1 MKRFGIGIASAII
14 ISIAVYFPL
23 KNYILKKYGV
33 SEVTVAVSVIKQYLG
48 LEKPN
53 VIQQSPAY
61 QREVPEKH
69 PQAIAIDSEFIP
81 FRDIGSSLGD
91 RALRNN
97 SMLWAQGG
105 AIFDANNDGREDI
118 YLAHSGRPVSKRVDE
133 RNVLTGE
140 TVPAKPNVLYIN
152 QGNNDRGEPVYLS
165 IQELAK
171 NGNDLFLEEELLIE
185 NKYNPRNSSDDDE
198 FSVGRISTG
207 AIAADFN
214 GDGLLDLYVL
224 ASHYGIMAQSHELGF
239 PSYPAKNH
247 LGREARSAREAV
259 VVRTPA
265 FLWGELQDGKDVM
278 VNFGGQLEAEGRNS
292 LFINRGD
299 KDGDGLPEWEDVTLE
314 AGVGG
319 NWTSTSAAVA
329 DIDRDGDLDLY
340 VANFLDPDYWGF
352 GAKYFAGNRN
362 QLYINQ
368 LTETGNLTFL
378 DKSETFNVAGLHL
391 EEDLEAS
398 VWRDKQQDFF
408 KTSMHI
414 VEGKQVGEQAD
425 HSWSAMFMDFN
436 QDHWPDLVV
445 ANDMSNRLR
454 IYENVEGNSFR
465 YLEAFN
471 DANWD
476 GCWMGL
482 SAGDLNGD
490 LKEEL
495 LIANCGSQTM
505 SAKNTG
511 LLVDTEEE
519 LNLTALA
526 YINYMKGKSTLH
538 HAVLEYH
545 SDSGKFQ
552 DLSAD
557 VKVNHSS
564 HIPPDMSNPMNFTQR
579 DKAFFERNSFS
590 TSLRA
595 YEFAWNISLLDIDND
610 QDLDLYMAGA
620 LARGNDNFIGDTLG
634 SPGRLLVNEGS
645 DGSYEFTDRTLEY
658 QLLDILHMDYAHNP
672 PRRVAPGTGWT
683 KRDYIYIGDTDAYS
697 ASGVD
702 AAESTIRDIFRMHEA
717 ASATLNADVNGDGF
731 IDILVTHTGGYNS
744 ISPQARNLKV
754 EFGGR
759 ILAVPAPNK
768 VVSPPTQFEEGH
780 TSLYINGG
788 SAKNSQGN
796 WVKINLRDRS
806 SNNLYAVGAKVI
818 VNENKLYYT
827 RIGGPVFGAVT
838 TDLHIGLGNEALH
851 SVDITWPSGSTS
863 TQKIVLD
870 GKLVN
875 QTICIDREIG
885 IYSCESLFSYQE

>member
-1 MKRFGIGIASAII
+1 MKRLTIGVATAII
-14 ISIAVYFPL
+14 IGITVYFPL
-23 KNYILKKYGV
+23 KSYILKKYGV
-33 SEVTVAVSVIKQYLG
+33 SEVTVAASVIKQYLG
-48 LEKPN
+48 FESEAK
-53 VIQQSPAY
+53 IQQSIHSR
-61 QREVPEKH
+61 REAQEKLPE
-69 PQAIAIDSEFIP
+69 AIAIDSGYIP
-81 FRDIGSSLGD
+81 FRDIGSSLGE

-97 SMLWAQGG
+97 SMLWSQGG

-118 YLAHSGRPVSKRVDE
+118 YLTHSGRPVSKKVDQ

-140 TVPAKPNVLYIN
+140 TAPAKPNVLYLN
-152 QGNNDRGEPVYLS
+152 QGNNDSGEPVYRS
-165 IQELAK
+165 IQDLTK
-171 NGNDLFLEEELLIE
+171 NGNSLFLEQELLIE
-185 NKYNPRNSSDDDE
+185 NKYKPRRTPDEDE

-247 LGREARSAREAV
+247 LGREARSAREAL

-265 FLWGELQDGKDVM
+265 FLWGEMQDGKDVM
-278 VNFGGQLEAEGRNS
+278 VNFGKQLEAEGRNS
-292 LFINRGD
+292 LFINLGD
-299 KDGDGLPEWEDVTLE
+299 KDGDGLPEWKDVTHE

-329 DIDRDGDLDLY
+329 DVDRDGDLDLY

-362 QLYINQ
+362 QLYINR
-368 LTETGNLTFL
+368 LVDTGKLTFQ
-378 DKSETFNVAGLHL
+378 DKSATFNVSGLHL
-391 EEDLEAS
+391 EEGLEAS
-398 VWRDKQQDFF
+398 VWRDKDQSFF
-408 KTSMHI
+408 KTSKHI
-414 VEGKQVGEQAD
+414 VDGKQVGEQAD

-445 ANDMSNRLR
+445 SNDMSNRLR
-454 IYENVEGNSFR
+454 IYENIQGKSFH

-471 DANWD
+471 DAEWD

-511 LLVDTEEE
+511 LLVETEEE

-545 SDSGKFQ
+545 GGNSGFHDLSGK
-552 DLSAD
+552 

-564 HIPPDMSNPMNFTQR
+564 HIPPDMSNPMNFTLR
-579 DKAFFERNSFS
+579 DKGFFERNNFS

-595 YEFAWNISLLDIDND
+595 YEFAWNLSLLDIDND

-634 SPGRLLVNEGS
+634 SPGRLLVNESSEG
-645 DGSYEFTDRTLEY
+645 GYEFTDRTLEY
-658 QLLDILHMDYAHNP
+658 QLLDIRHMDYTHNP

-683 KRDYIYIGDTDAYS
+683 KRDYIYISDTDAYS
-697 ASGVD
+697 SSGVD

-731 IDILVTHTGGYNS
+731 IDILVTHAGGYNS
-744 ISPQARNLKV
+744 VSPQARNLKV

-788 SAKNSQGN
+788 SPKNSQGN
-796 WVKINLRDRS
+796 WVKIHLRDQS
-806 SNNLYAVGAKVI
+806 SNNLFAIGAKLI
-818 VNENKLYYT
+818 VNKDKLYYT
-827 RIGGPVFGAVT
+827 RVGGSAFGAVT
-838 TDLHIGLGNEALH
+838 TDLHIGLGDEALH
-851 SVDITWPSGSTS
+851 SVDITWPSGSTN
-863 TQKIVLD
+863 TKKIVLD
-870 GKLVN
+870 DPAIN
-875 QTICIDREIG
+875 QKICIDRKIG
-885 IYSCESLFSYQE
+885 VYSCNL